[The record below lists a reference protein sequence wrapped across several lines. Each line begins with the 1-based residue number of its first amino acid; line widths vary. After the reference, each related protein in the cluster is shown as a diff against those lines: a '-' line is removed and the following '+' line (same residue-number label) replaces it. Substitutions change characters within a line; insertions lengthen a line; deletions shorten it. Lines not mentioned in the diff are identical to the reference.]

1 MVPPCSDRVS
11 RAPPYSSLLSAPCP
25 YGTVTLYGAPFH
37 DASGSAGKRTG
48 LVRFRSSL
56 LTESRLMSFPPGNE
70 IFQFPGFASCTYG
83 FSTGYTLLCGFPH
96 SDIPGSKGVSTS
108 PGLFA
113 AYHVLHRLSTPRHPP
128 DALHSLTPLQQTAAT
143 GTQSSPL
150 LAERMNCASVQSLVY
165 LCLLSCLLAQ
175 TDQKPAAQTL
185 NSTNITHSAS
195 NIRQQELALLSS

>member
-11 RAPPYSSLLSAPCP
+11 RAPPYSSLLSAPYP

-128 DALHSLTPLQQTAAT
+128 DALHSLTPLQQAAAT

-150 LAERMNCASVQSLVY
+150 LAERMNCASVQSLYTYVF
-165 LCLLSCLLAQ
+165 LSCLLAQ
-175 TDQKPAAQTL
+175 TIPLPTAPCAT
-185 NSTNITHSAS
+185 
-195 NIRQQELALLSS
+195 

>member
-11 RAPPYSSLLSAPCP
+11 RAPPYSSLLSAPYP

-128 DALHSLTPLQQTAAT
+128 DALQSLTPLQQTAET

-150 LAERMNCASVQSLVY
+150 LAERMNCASVQSLYTYVF
-165 LCLLSCLLAQ
+165 LSCLLAQ
-175 TDQKPAAQTL
+175 TIPL
-185 NSTNITHSAS
+185 ST
-195 NIRQQELALLSS
+195 ALCAT